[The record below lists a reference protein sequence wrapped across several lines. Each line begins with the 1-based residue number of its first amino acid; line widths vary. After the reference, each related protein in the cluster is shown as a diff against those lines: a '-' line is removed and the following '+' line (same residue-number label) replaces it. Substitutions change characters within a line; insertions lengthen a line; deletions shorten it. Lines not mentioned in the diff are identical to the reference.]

1 MRFDGKTVIVTGA
14 ARGMGAAFARAFAAE
29 GAQVVATDVLAGEDV
44 VALDVTDEAAWAAL
58 VGRLPCDVL
67 VNNAGIGGE
76 GKLVEEE
83 TLERWRR
90 VFAVNADGVFLGTR
104 AVIPVMRA
112 RGGGAVVNVSSF
124 AGFQGTPRAAAYTAS
139 KFAVRGFTKAVAME
153 VARDGI
159 RVNSVHP
166 GSIRTPML
174 DGVPEDV
181 VEGKVALGRM
191 ADAEEVAR
199 AVCFLA
205 SEDASYITGTEL
217 AVDGGWSAG
226 SPIPMDRHV

>member
-1 MRFDGKTVIVTGA
+1 V
-14 ARGMGAAFARAFAAE
+14 
-29 GAQVVATDVLAGEDV
+29 DVLAADGV
-44 VALDVTDEAAWAAL
+44 VAHDVRDEAAWASL
-58 VGRLPCDVL
+58 VERFPCDVL

-76 GKLVEEE
+76 GKRVEEQ

-90 VFAVNADGVFLGTR
+90 VFAVNAEGVFLGTR

-112 RGGGAVVNVSSF
+112 RGGGAIVNVSSY
-124 AGFQGTPRAAAYTAS
+124 AGLQGTPNAAAYTAS

-153 VARDGI
+153 TARDGI

-174 DGVPEDV
+174 EDV
-181 VEGKVALGRM
+181 REEVVHGKVALDRM
-191 ADAEEVAR
+191 AAPEEVAR
-199 AVCFLA
+199 AVLFLA
-205 SEDASYITGTEL
+205 SDEASYITGTEL

-226 SPIPMDRHV
+226 SPIPMDRPVP